1 MATRSPITGDLSSP
15 GIIAR
20 HPRDPGYPS
29 GVADFETVLYE
40 AGGAV
45 ARVTINRP
53 ETRNAL
59 NVTVMRELREAMALA
74 RADEAVRTVVLT
86 GAGDKAFSAG
96 GDLGGFTAEQSKAEQ
111 HRLRGTLADL
121 FEDMTRLGKPIIARV
136 NGHALAG
143 GFGLM
148 CGCDLIVATDTAEF
162 GMPEI
167 NIGLWPFIIS
177 AAVARRVPRSKALEL
192 MMTGERISAADAE
205 RWGIVN
211 RVVPATDL
219 DKAVDELAD
228 KVASKSPVIMRLG
241 KDSFYASQDM
251 SFREALD
258 YLHGMLGQAL
268 ETEDTVEGVT
278 AFLQKREPNW
288 KGR

>member
-1 MATRSPITGDLSSP
+1 M
-15 GIIAR
+15 
-20 HPRDPGYPS
+20 PS
-29 GVADFETVLYE
+29 LETVLYE
-40 AGGAV
+40 AAGPV

-53 ETRNAL
+53 DKRNAL

-74 RADEAVRTVVLT
+74 RADAAVRVVVLT

-96 GDLGGFTAEQSKAEQ
+96 GDLGGFAAEQSKVEQ
-111 HRLRGTLADL
+111 HVLRGTLADL
-121 FEDMTRLGKPIIARV
+121 FEDMARLGKPVIARV

-148 CGCDLIVATDTAEF
+148 CGCDLVVAADSAEF

-167 NIGLWPFIIS
+167 NMGLWPFIIT
-177 AAVARRVPRSKALEL
+177 AVVSRRLPRAKALEL
-192 MMTGERISAADAE
+192 MMTGDRISAAEAE

-211 RVVPATDL
+211 RVVAASDL
-219 DKAVDELAD
+219 DKAVDELAE
-228 KVASKSPVIMRLG
+228 KLASKSPLIMRLG
-241 KDSFYASQDM
+241 KDSFYVSQDM

-258 YLHGMLGQAL
+258 HLHGQLGIAL
-268 ETEDTVEGVT
+268 ESEDTIEGVT
-278 AFLQKREPNW
+278 AFLQKREPKW

>member
-1 MATRSPITGDLSSP
+1 MD
-15 GIIAR
+15 
-20 HPRDPGYPS
+20 
-29 GVADFETVLYE
+29 TVLYTVD
-40 AGGAV
+40 GPV

-53 ETRNAL
+53 EVRNAL
-59 NVTVMRELREAMALA
+59 NVSVMRELRGAMANA
-74 RADEAVRTVVLT
+74 RSDDGVRVVVLT

-96 GDLGGFTAEQSKAEQ
+96 GDLGGFSAEQSKVEQ

-121 FEDMTRLGKPIIARV
+121 FEDMTRLGKPVIARV

-148 CGCDLIVATDTAEF
+148 CACDLVVAADTAEM

-167 NIGLWPFIIS
+167 NMGLWPFIIT
-177 AAVARRVPRSKALEL
+177 AVVARRLPRARALEL
-192 MMTGERISAADAE
+192 MMTGERITAVEAE
-205 RWGIVN
+205 RIGIVN
-211 RVVPATDL
+211 RVVAASDL
-219 DKAVDELAD
+219 DKATDELART
-228 KVASKSPVIMRLG
+228 VASKSPAIMRLG
-241 KDSFYASQDM
+241 KDSFYAAADM
-251 SFREALD
+251 GFREALD
-258 YLHGMLGQAL
+258 YLHGQLGICL

>member
-1 MATRSPITGDLSSP
+1 MPE
-15 GIIAR
+15 
-20 HPRDPGYPS
+20 
-29 GVADFETVLYE
+29 FETVLYE
-40 AGGAV
+40 TAGSIV
-45 ARVTINRP
+45 RVTINRP
-53 ETRNAL
+53 DKRNAL
-59 NVTVMRELREAMALA
+59 NVTVMVELRAAMALA
-74 RADEAVRTVVLT
+74 KADDAVHAVVLT

-96 GDLGGFTAEQSKAEQ
+96 GDLGGFTPEQSKAEQ

-121 FEDMTRLGKPIIARV
+121 FEDMTRLGKPVVARV

-148 CGCDLIVATDTAEF
+148 CGCDLIIAADTAEF

-167 NIGLWPFIIS
+167 NIGLWPFIITAPVS
-177 AAVARRVPRSKALEL
+177 RRLPRAKALEL
-192 MMTGERISAADAE
+192 MMTGERITAAEAE

-211 RVVPATDL
+211 KVVPASDL
-219 DKAVDELAD
+219 DKAVDELAEA
-228 KVASKSPVIMRLG
+228 VASKSPVIMRLG

-251 SFREALD
+251 SYREALD

-268 ETEDTVEGVT
+268 ETEDTIEGVT
-278 AFLQKREPNW
+278 AFMQKREPKW